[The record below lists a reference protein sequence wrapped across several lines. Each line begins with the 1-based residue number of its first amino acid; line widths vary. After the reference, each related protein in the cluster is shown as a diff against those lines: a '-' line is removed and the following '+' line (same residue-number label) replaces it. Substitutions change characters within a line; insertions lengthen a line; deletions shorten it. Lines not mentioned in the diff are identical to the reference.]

1 MAEERRVPDGGLNAR
16 LEEAVAVL
24 NELGG
29 LAELDEQDGGFVIR
43 GFSCPLGALTPDHPE
58 VCRMVETLIAG
69 LVGAPVREHCDR
81 RDKPRCCFEVALSE
95 STAAQA

>member
-1 MAEERRVPDGGLNAR
+1 MAEERGVPDGGLNAR

-43 GFSCPLGALTPDHPE
+43 GFTVA
-58 VCRMVETLIAG
+58 RW
-69 LVGAPVREHCDR
+69 AP
-81 RDKPRCCFEVALSE
+81 
-95 STAAQA
+95 